1 MVKMNDIERLVFL
14 VEEVGILKTKIREYD
29 TGHWDVS
36 RVTDMSYMFPAGIHT
51 AINVLE
57 HRVKE
62 VKEKLNNES

>member
-1 MVKMNDIERLVFL
+1 MTDVDRLVFL
-14 VEEVGILKTKIREYD
+14 VEEIAILKTKIEEHGTVHIR
-29 TGHWDVS
+29 
-36 RVTDMSYMFPAGIHT
+36 T